1 MHLFLIGGY
10 LLYDIV
16 LVSVVYQHESAAI
29 GICMSPP
36 SWNSL
41 LHPTPSYPSR
51 LSQSTKFEPPAS
63 YSEFPLAN
71 FAYGNE
77 YISALLSQCVPPSPP
92 FPNVHP

>member
-36 SWNSL
+36 S
-41 LHPTPSYPSR
+41 
-51 LSQSTKFEPPAS
+51 
-63 YSEFPLAN
+63 
-71 FAYGNE
+71 
-77 YISALLSQCVPPSPP
+77 
-92 FPNVHP
+92 